1 MLKCCHKYDLARKK
15 KTERQ
20 SFDPR
25 HHLHNFCYLMIVLV
39 SGVLSAKL
47 ALRYKHKFEAIL

>member
-1 MLKCCHKYDLARKK
+1 MILLEKK

-25 HHLHNFCYLMIVLV
+25 QHLHNFYLMIVLV